1 MSIRS
6 FQTLIITSC
15 RPSHSSFGAPQKE
28 ILSNNVGPLT
38 PRSRPYQQNVFAFE
52 DSPDNIS
59 PFSIAARDF
68 LSPCSQEMVS
78 EDESQSDQI
87 QHQPSAHAP
96 TPLDQSNIEVYS
108 VYKVWQKRTIILA
121 AAVAGFFSPLSST
134 IYLPA
139 LTTLADAEHVSNS
152 LINLTITSY
161 LVSVN

>member
-1 MSIRS
+1 
-6 FQTLIITSC
+6 
-15 RPSHSSFGAPQKE
+15 
-28 ILSNNVGPLT
+28 
-38 PRSRPYQQNVFAFE
+38 
-52 DSPDNIS
+52 
-59 PFSIAARDF
+59 
-68 LSPCSQEMVS
+68 MVS
-78 EDESQSDQI
+78 EDECQNV
-87 QHQPSAHAP
+87 QHQPTVHAS
-96 TPLDQSNIEVYS
+96 TPSDQSNIEEYS